1 MATSAFRSNNCF
13 VACEELA
20 TIDAFYTGVTTG
32 SIMSVVQGSSFEV
45 SLDHVA
51 SKQLGSRY
59 YSFNSLNRQ
68 PDVGLSVSYIPSY
81 PYFNEGLVNLADLN
95 SGPTDTT
102 ISRAALSGFE
112 SASRNFY
119 IFTRPE
125 EGYNA
130 LSGFSV
136 GDDLNFSGYQCAS
149 VGNCYLTNYSLSYTV
164 GGLPSVQANFIG
176 YNMQYQEITGANVDS
191 PAINLASG
199 NAKQVGELTLSG
211 LREFTSSPVIMNPN
225 DTGSLVTLENLQVG
239 GQPLGAGHLLQSVEL
254 NLDVQR
260 VAAYGLG
267 SDYVYDRKM
276 LLPALG
282 SLSVSSLVSGWES
295 GVVSGVLGSEASYDL
310 DLTLAASG
318 KSLTYKIQ
326 DAKLQSYSY
335 AMEVNGLMTL
345 QTSFEFEVSPNP
357 GGLQISGNTQESL
370 AGYATGQ
377 INQHFDASM
386 DMATNGSMLDDFTD
400 PNGSLEGG
408 GYNASRNDDFWG
420 KNIDFTA
427 VSVWNDR
434 GYPAGGASA
443 DFRMRGATAV
453 TARHIVMAKHFALS
467 VNDKLWFVTSDGTWI
482 QRTVSRVASDGSTDI
497 SVALLDSPLPSTIKP
512 VKVVPSDFES
522 YFDRDTAGNIGINA
536 RPICVGF
543 DHEKKGLFFQVTKA
557 GAGASKIIAYFDGS
571 LVPAP
576 YDEIAEDLA
585 SGDSGNPLFIIIDG
599 EPVLLTSWYTT
610 STSPAYN
617 SYISTINGLIASVDS
632 AEGISTGYTLTEKN
646 LSHLN
651 LRRYLPF

>member
-13 VACEELA
+13 VACEELTA
-20 TIDAFYTGVTTG
+20 VDAFYTGVTTG

-45 SLDHVA
+45 SLDHVT

-59 YSFNSLNRQ
+59 YCFNSLNRQ
-68 PDVGLSVSYIPSY
+68 PDVSLSVSYIPSY

-130 LSGFSV
+130 LSGFTV

-149 VGNCYLTNYSLSYTV
+149 VGNCYLTNYSLSYAV
-164 GGLPSVQANFIG
+164 GGLPSVEANFIG
-176 YNMQYQEITGANVDS
+176 CNMQYEEITGTNVGS

-199 NAKQVGELTLSG
+199 NGNQVGELTLSG
-211 LREFTSSPVIMNPN
+211 LREFSSSPLIMNPN
-225 DTGSLVTLENLQVG
+225 DTGSLVTLQNLQVG

-254 NLDVQR
+254 NLAVQR
-260 VAAYGLG
+260 LAAYGLG

-295 GVVSGVLGSEASYDL
+295 GVVSGVLGSEATYDL

-326 DAKLQSYSY
+326 DAKLESYSY
-335 AMEVNGLMTL
+335 GMEVNGLMTL
-345 QTSFEFEVSPNP
+345 QTSFQFEVSPNP

-370 AGYATGQ
+370 AGHATEQ
-377 INQHFDASM
+377 IDQHFDASM
-386 DMATNGSMLDDFTD
+386 DVASNGKMLVDFTD
-400 PNGSLEGG
+400 PNGTLEGG
-408 GYNASRNDDFWG
+408 GFGAARTSTFWAKG
-420 KNIDFTA
+420 IDVTA
-427 VSVWNDR
+427 VSVWNNR
-434 GYPAGGASA
+434 GFGASA

-453 TARHIVMAKHFALS
+453 TRRHIMMAKHFPLS
-467 VNDKLWFVTSDGTWI
+467 VSDKLWFVTADGTWI
-482 QRTVSRVASDGSTDI
+482 QRTMSRIASDGSKDI
-497 SVALLDSPLPSTIKP
+497 SVGLLDAELPSTITP
-512 VKVVPSDFES
+512 VKVVPSDFET
-522 YFDRDTAGNIGINA
+522 YFDRDSGGQIDSNS
-536 RPICVGF
+536 RPIVMGF
-543 DHEKKGLFFQVTKA
+543 DHEKKGLLFQLSRASNAANNVT
-557 GAGASKIIAYFDGS
+557 YFDGS
-571 LVPAP
+571 LVPSP
-576 YDEIAEDLA
+576 YDEMAEDLE

-599 EPVLLTSWYTT
+599 EPVLITSFYTT
-610 STSPAYN
+610 ETSPAYN
-617 SYISTINGLIASVDS
+617 KYISTINALIASVDS
-632 AEGISTGYTLTEKN
+632 SEGISTGYTLTEKN

-651 LRRYLPF
+651 LRRYPPF